1 LVLARVKGLPS
12 RGHAGNRRADMAAPP
27 LRLDPARKNFQ
38 AFDFRQE
45 KDERFLRQEMNRP
58 RASPD

>member
-1 LVLARVKGLPS
+1 
-12 RGHAGNRRADMAAPP
+12 MAAPP
-27 LRLDPARKNFQ
+27 RRLEAARKNFQ

-45 KDERFLRQEMNRP
+45 KGERFLQQEMNRP